1 MNDAKALDRLL
12 TTSEVCDLWGFEPQ
26 TLRKWRCTG
35 RGDLNFIRIGKSI
48 RYRQSD
54 IEAYLV
60 TNEAT
65 STAALNARNN

>member
-12 TTSEVCDLWGFEPQ
+12 TTTALAETWGFEPQ

-35 RGDLNFIRIGKSI
+35 SSDLQFIRIGKAI

-54 IEAYLV
+54 IEAYLAKN
-60 TNEAT
+60 TST
-65 STAALNARNN
+65 STAGLAARNN